1 MLKEC
6 RIPRIFK
13 AGEDPD
19 GHQFKR
25 DSYVN
30 LGPGHGFEVVR
41 RAVPRS
47 ARKVSKMASKF
58 LV

>member
-1 MLKEC
+1 MAAVCKNNNNNNE
-6 RIPRIFK
+6 I
-13 AGEDPD
+13 
-19 GHQFKR
+19 
-25 DSYVN
+25 
-30 LGPGHGFEVVR
+30 GHGFEVVR